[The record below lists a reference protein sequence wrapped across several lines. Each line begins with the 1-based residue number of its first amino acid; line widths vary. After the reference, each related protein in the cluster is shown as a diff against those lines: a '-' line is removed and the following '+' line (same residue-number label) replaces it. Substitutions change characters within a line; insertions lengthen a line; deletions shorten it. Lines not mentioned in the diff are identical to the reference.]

1 MAESSQAAGM
11 AESSQA
17 TLSSAQVRARILSS
31 HHFASL
37 IILGVA
43 LSAVVYLAVGLVIL
57 NARGPDHEAPQ
68 LRIPFYTVALF
79 LGLGSIFLRRT
90 QLRWLK
96 LEVVSGYGGLEGLL
110 KYLVNT
116 TILLA
121 GMAEV
126 IGLLGLILCFIGGD
140 LRDVVT
146 LGLIALVLAI
156 SSYPRRSAWEKT
168 VAYLQPDT
176 SE

>member
-1 MAESSQAAGM
+1 M

-17 TLSSAQVRARILSS
+17 TVSGAQMRARILSS

-43 LSAVVYLAVGLVIL
+43 LSAVAYLAVGLVVL
-57 NARGPDHEAPQ
+57 NTRGADHEPPE
-68 LRIPFYTVALF
+68 LRIPFYTAALF
-79 LGLGSIFLRRT
+79 LGLGSIVLRRT

-116 TILLA
+116 TILL
-121 GMAEV
+121 GGIAEV
-126 IGLLGLILCFIGGD
+126 IGLLGLILCFVGGD

-156 SSYPRRSAWEKT
+156 ASYPRRSAWEKT
-168 VAYLQPDT
+168 ISYLQPDT